1 MWGLFSLSLYA
12 FTLSYLSIVVRQY
25 PTVFPTF
32 EWYSYL
38 PFVVCLCTFTFQWMS

>member
-32 EWYSYL
+32 EWYLNGIQMWY
-38 PFVVCLCTFTFQWMS
+38 VCVHSLFSG